1 MLGTWN
7 LFNVMNLE
15 KLETILIGQPNYRIR
30 QAYETVFKL
39 LADDWSQVQG
49 LPKPLRD
56 KLAAGCPLEIRAEIL
71 NAKDGQSSKAL
82 VTLADG
88 KKIETVLM
96 RHEGRQQASLAQGA
110 GHNTVCV
117 SSQVGCPMGCVFCAT
132 GKLGFTRNL
141 AASEIVEQVVLFAR
155 LLKTQGLRV
164 DNVVFM
170 GMGEPFLNYEN
181 VISAAKIFNDQKGLN
196 IGARHISI
204 STVGIP
210 GGIEKLIDEPLQVNL
225 AISLHAPND
234 RLRLKIIPA
243 TKRYPIE
250 EIIKSVLRYTRNTNR
265 RVMFEYIL
273 IDGVNDSD
281 ENARE
286 LAALIKS
293 HLSLKLAF
301 VNLIRYNPTGVFVPS
316 SEKRTKAFK
325 TILTQELVETTERYR
340 FGVEIK
346 AACGQLAAKN

>member
-1 MLGTWN
+1 MDITD
-7 LFNVMNLE
+7 LE
-15 KLETILIGQPNYRIR
+15 NILKDQPAYRVK
-30 QAYETVFKL
+30 QAYEAVFKSL
-39 LADDWSQVQG
+39 IDDWSQAQG

-56 KLAAGCPLEIRAEIL
+56 RLSADCSLAIDAKII
-71 NAKDGQSSKAL
+71 NAKDGESSKAL
-82 VTLADG
+82 VTLADT
-88 KKIETVLM
+88 KLIETVLM
-96 RHEGRQQASLAQGA
+96 RHDGR
-110 GHNTVCV
+110 NTVCV

-132 GKLGFTRNL
+132 GKLGFSRNL
-141 AASEIVEQVVLFAR
+141 AAGEIVEQVILFAR
-155 LLKTQGLRV
+155 LLKTEEKRV

-170 GMGEPFLNYEN
+170 GMGEPFLNYDN
-181 VISAAKIFNDQKGLN
+181 VILAAKTLNDQKGLN

-234 RLRLKIIPA
+234 RLRVKIIPA
-243 TKRYPIE
+243 TKAYPID

-281 ENARE
+281 SDAKE

-293 HLSLKLAF
+293 HLSLKLVF
-301 VNLIRYNPTGVFVPS
+301 VNLIRYNPTGDFTPS

-325 TILTQELVETTERYR
+325 DLLQKELVETTERYR
-340 FGVEIK
+340 FGTEIK
-346 AACGQLAAKN
+346 AACGQLAGTQKKC

>member
-1 MLGTWN
+1 MDIN
-7 LFNVMNLE
+7 NLE
-15 KLETILIGQPNYRIR
+15 NILKDQPAYRVK
-30 QAYETVFKL
+30 QAYEAVFKL
-39 LADDWSQVQG
+39 LIDDWSQAQG
-49 LPKPLRD
+49 LPLPLRD
-56 KLAAGCPLEIRAEIL
+56 RLSEACPLTIDAKIL
-71 NAKDGQSSKAL
+71 NAKDGESSKAL
-82 VTLADG
+82 VALTDG

-96 RHEGRQQASLAQGA
+96 RHEGR
-110 GHNTVCV
+110 NTVCV

-132 GKLGFTRNL
+132 GKLGFSRNL
-141 AASEIVEQVVLFAR
+141 TANEIVEQVVLFAR

-170 GMGEPFLNYEN
+170 GMGEPFLNYDN
-181 VISAAKIFNDQKGLN
+181 VIRAAKTLNDQKGLN

-234 RLRLKIIPA
+234 RLRAKIIPA
-243 TKRYPIE
+243 TDRYPVE

-265 RVMFEYIL
+265 RVMFEYIM

-281 ENARE
+281 ADARE
-286 LAALIKS
+286 LAALIKE

-301 VNLIRYNPTGVFVPS
+301 VNLIRYNPTGDFTPS
-316 SEKRTKAFK
+316 GEKRTKTFK
-325 TILTQELVETTERYR
+325 DILQKELVETTERYR
-340 FGVEIK
+340 FGTEIK
-346 AACGQLAAKN
+346 AACGQLAGDEKIKC